1 MKGCVGAVLLA
12 SLPWAS
18 VALAE
23 PLPRVD
29 LASATVQSGGESV
42 PIALD
47 RSELPD
53 AKAVRVEAV
62 ALGEGR
68 NVARVVVP
76 SKTRKGVA
84 WEALVAGGAGKVLH
98 SALTGYVRGQD
109 GDRTGTAIDVM
120 PRGDGTAIVAVGE
133 VREDLRLCG
142 QETTL
147 LAPQVVDAKTM
158 QLRGASLQRLSR
170 AQRDGAEKV
179 AAGLRTQ
186 AEAPLGRLLVATGAS
201 TAIGKPASLTDGDPA
216 TVWAEARPGTGLGEF
231 VVTRAPSEVPITRFA
246 ITVAPPGANPTAG
259 SAPRSFFLVTDA
271 KTFAVTLPEDG
282 WLKPGTSYDIA
293 LKEPVRTS
301 CVALVLDQA
310 YARGNA
316 RPEVAV
322 AELTAFSEFDTP
334 GASPGAVARLLFGG
348 GPRAQAAAAV
358 LQRAGK
364 RGVEGVMQAWNEL
377 DAPGRA
383 LGVDVAVR
391 TSCEDG
397 GALLVASL
405 DDKDRN
411 VERKGREKLER
422 CGRTAAPALL
432 TAMQD
437 APVAQKA
444 RYASLLALLAPSA
457 AVPPIAALLGQ
468 GTAAD
473 RQLFRTAFMR
483 AARSAEPAKLAE
495 LLRERRS
502 GDATARLELLRAL
515 GPRIADVREDARTDL
530 DDLLKGTPDL
540 SLRYL
545 ALGPMAELAR
555 QGHRE
560 SVDRFASL
568 MGHDAAWPVRARAA
582 ELALHIP
589 GAQQELIERL
599 RDPEPRPREAALRTI
614 AEERL
619 SAAAVAVGAL
629 LARDPWT
636 FVRVSAA
643 TALGAMPQSPD
654 IDASL
659 ATALED
665 PLPAVRGA
673 AVDALGVHRASSY
686 AGRVRKLLDQ
696 DNAADVRLASVRTLA
711 QMCDANALDTFTEL
725 AAKAASPTGESDS
738 LTLGL
743 AAIDA
748 LGKIHPRDLARRLER
763 VMSKDARSQARAA
776 AAQAMA
782 APGICRR

>member
-1 MKGCVGAVLLA
+1 MKGPVCAIVFA
-12 SLPWAS
+12 SLPFAS

-23 PLPRVD
+23 PAPKVD
-29 LASATVQSGGESV
+29 LASATVQYGAPGESV
-42 PIALD
+42 TIALD

-53 AKAVRVEAV
+53 AKAVRVETLAV
-62 ALGEGR
+62 GEGR
-68 NVARVVVP
+68 SVARVVVP

-84 WEALVAGGAGKVLH
+84 WEALVGGKLLH
-98 SALTGYVRGQD
+98 SGVTGYVRGQD

-120 PRGDGTAIVAVGE
+120 PRGDGTSIVAVGE
-133 VREDLRLCG
+133 TREDLRLCG

-147 LAPQVVDAKTM
+147 LSPQVVDAKTM

-186 AEAPLGRLLVATGAS
+186 AETPLGRLLVATGAS

-216 TVWAEARPGTGLGEF
+216 TAWGEARPGTGLGEF
-231 VVTRAPSEVPITRFA
+231 VVMRAPAEVPITRFA
-246 ITVAPPGANPTAG
+246 ITVAPPGANATAG
-259 SAPRSFFLVTDA
+259 MAPRSFFLVTDA

-282 WLKPGTSYDIA
+282 WLKPGASYDIA

-316 RPEVAV
+316 RPEVTV

-334 GASPGAVARLLFGG
+334 GASPVSIARLLFGG

-364 RGVEGVMQAWNEL
+364 RGVEGVMQAWSEL
-377 DAPGRA
+377 DAQGRA

-397 GALLVASL
+397 GPLLVASL

-422 CGRTAAPALL
+422 CGRAAAPALL
-432 TAMQD
+432 TAMRD
-437 APVAQKA
+437 APVPQKA

-468 GTAAD
+468 GSPAD
-473 RQLFRTAFMR
+473 RQMLRTAFMR
-483 AARSAEPAKLAE
+483 AARSADAAKLAE

-502 GDATARLELLRAL
+502 SDAAARLELLRAL
-515 GPRIADVREDARTDL
+515 GPRIVDVREDARTDL
-530 DDLLKGTPDL
+530 DELLKGTPDL
-540 SLRYL
+540 PVRYL
-545 ALGPMAELAR
+545 ALGPVAELAR

-560 SVDRFASL
+560 SVDRFAAL

-619 SAAAVAVGAL
+619 SAAAVAVEAL
-629 LARDPWT
+629 LSRDPWT

-643 TALGAMPQSPD
+643 TALGSMPQSPD

-665 PLPAVRGA
+665 PVPAVRVA
-673 AVDALGVHRASSY
+673 TVDALGVHRAASY
-686 AGRVRKLLDQ
+686 AGRVRKLLDE
-696 DNAADVRLASVRTLA
+696 DNSADVRLAAVRTLA
-711 QMCDANALDTFTEL
+711 QMCDANALDTLTEL
-725 AAKAASPTGESDS
+725 AAKAASPNAENE

-763 VMSKDARSQARAA
+763 VMSKDARAQARAA